1 MGWNST
7 STLFFCYSKEDMYKT
22 NVKEVLIDVSD
33 NTTIS
38 SGVNTD
44 GMLLTGIVFP
54 AAMTGT
60 EVTFDFSVDNTNW
73 YDVVETDGTAVT
85 YTVTAG
91 DVVRVD
97 PSGWAFASSG
107 FIRVTSGSAEAA
119 DRSIKLIFR
128 TA

>member
-1 MGWNST
+1 
-7 STLFFCYSKEDMYKT
+7 MYKFD
-22 NVKEVLIDVSD
+22 VKDVTIDISA
-33 NTTIS
+33 NTTQS
-38 SGVNTD
+38 NAVNTD

-60 EVTFDFSVDNTNW
+60 AVTFDFSVDGTNF
-73 YDVVETDGTAVT
+73 YDVVETDGTEVS

-107 FIRVTSGSAEAA
+107 FLRIVSGTAETA
-119 DRSIKLIFR
+119 DRTIKFIFR

>member
-1 MGWNST
+1 
-7 STLFFCYSKEDMYKT
+7 MYKFD
-22 NVKEVLIDVSD
+22 VKDVTIDISE
-33 NTTIS
+33 NTTQS
-38 SGVNTD
+38 NAVNTD

-60 EVTFDFSVDNTNW
+60 AVTFDFSVDGTNF
-73 YDVVETDGTAVT
+73 YDVVETDGTEVS

-107 FIRVTSGSAEAA
+107 FLRIVSGTAEAA
-119 DRSIKLIFR
+119 DRNIQLIFR

>member
-1 MGWNST
+1 
-7 STLFFCYSKEDMYKT
+7 MYKT
-22 NVKEVLIDVSD
+22 NVKEVLIDVSA
-33 NTTIS
+33 NGTTS
-38 SGVNTD
+38 NGVSTN

-60 EVTFDFSVDNTNW
+60 ALSFDFSIDGTNW

-97 PSGWAFASSG
+97 PSGWAFASIG
-107 FIRVTSGSAEAA
+107 FIRVTSGSTEAA

>member
-1 MGWNST
+1 
-7 STLFFCYSKEDMYKT
+7 MYKT

-33 NTTIS
+33 NATIS

-60 EVTFDFSVDNTNW
+60 ELTFDFSIDGTNW

-91 DVVRVD
+91 DAVRVD